1 MDKLLLSAEE
11 AAEAL
16 GIGRA
21 MMYDLI
27 RLRALPSVKI
37 GRRRL
42 IAARTLVEYVNRMLP
57 CEEADEELPV
67 S

>member
-27 RLRALPSVKI
+27 LSP
-37 GRRRL
+37 GRCRQSRS
-42 IAARTLVEYVNRMLP
+42 AGDA
-57 CEEADEELPV
+57 
-67 S
+67 

>member
-1 MDKLLLSAEE
+1 
-11 AAEAL
+11 
-16 GIGRA
+16 

-57 CEEADEELPV
+57 CEDADEEMPV